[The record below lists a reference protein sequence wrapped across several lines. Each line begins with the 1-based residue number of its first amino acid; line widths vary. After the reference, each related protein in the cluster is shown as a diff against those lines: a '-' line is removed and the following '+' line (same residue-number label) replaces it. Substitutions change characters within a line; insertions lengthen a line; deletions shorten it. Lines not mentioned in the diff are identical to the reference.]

1 VRLVLAVLAFS
12 TLLAAQAKRTD
23 MAHNDSIPEM
33 TEAISA
39 RLLAQWEGWK
49 NQDSGCLLPQAAN
62 RTR

>member
-1 VRLVLAVLAFS
+1 M
-12 TLLAAQAKRTD
+12 Q

-33 TEAISA
+33 TQVIAA
-39 RLLAQWEGWK
+39 RLLAQWEAWK